1 MENKDQNNLPPLDSL
16 DGPGNHKPLKIT
28 GDIKSV
34 ARLSKKTK
42 GVLFVTAAMVV
53 TGIVVGTMTAGHHAG
68 SGKQAAGQNSDSA
81 ADTVGTVTPD
91 AAISKPVHVKAATGN
106 GNNGNGGNGSA
117 DNSAAAADA
126 SAVNGPLTPRG
137 TAASGSTP
145 ADKSA
150 MQTGQATAPTPEQ
163 QYRSWLK
170 QQHYK
175 RLEGSI
181 LAADEANTAE
191 ISSKG
196 MQQTAKS
203 PKTGSDSNLQDAQA
217 AALKLMANNPKAAQ
231 SPDMQ
236 KLLQSLAA
244 GKGGSDEPGQKDNN
258 QFVANAQ
265 QNADDGYLASLEQPK
280 ASENELF
287 AGSIIPAVLVSAI
300 NSDLPGT
307 ISAMV
312 RQTVYDSLHPSVIL
326 IPQGTKLVGEYSSD
340 VAFGQKRVLAVWDR
354 MIFPNGA
361 TINLKGMLG
370 ADGEGR
376 SGLNDQVDNHYLQTF
391 GSAILI
397 SLLGVAAQLSQPQ
410 TGGAL
415 TTPPASAEAA
425 GAMAAGMN
433 QASTMVLEKNLHV
446 QPTLEIRPGYTFNV
460 MVNKTIIMPPYQ
472 DR

>member
-1 MENKDQNNLPPLDSL
+1 MPPVDSL

-34 ARLSKKTK
+34 ARLSQKTK

-81 ADTVGTVTPD
+81 ADSVGSVTPD

-106 GNNGNGGNGSA
+106 GGNGNI
-117 DNSAAAADA
+117 DNNAAATDT
-126 SAVNGPLTPRG
+126 STGPLTPRG
-137 TAASGSTP
+137 TTASGNPPT
-145 ADKSA
+145 DKSPL
-150 MQTGQATAPTPEQ
+150 QNSQAAAPTPAQ
-163 QYRSWLK
+163 QYRTWLS

-191 ISSKG
+191 ISGKG
-196 MQQTAKS
+196 MQQPAQS

-217 AALKLMANNPKAAQ
+217 AALKLMANNPNAAQ

-244 GKGGSDEPGQKDNN
+244 SKGGSDEPGQKANK
-258 QFVANAQ
+258 QFVSSAQ
-265 QNADDGYLASLEQPK
+265 QNAEDGYLASLEQPK

-287 AGSIIPAVLVSAI
+287 AGSIIPAVLENAI
-300 NSDLPGT
+300 NSDLPGA

-326 IPQGTKLVGEYSSD
+326 IPQGTKLVGQYSSD
-340 VAFGQKRVLAVWDR
+340 VAFGQKRVLAAWDR
-354 MIFPNGA
+354 LIFPNGA

-376 SGLNDQVDNHYLQTF
+376 SGLNDKVNNHYLQTF

-397 SLLGVAAQLSQPQ
+397 SLLGVTAELSQPQ

-433 QASTMVLEKNLHV
+433 QAGTMVLERNLRV
-446 QPTLEIRPGYTFNV
+446 QPTLEIRPGYSFNV